1 MKADELRQMTKDE
14 LERALE
20 DNKEA
25 LFNLRFQKARNAL
38 ENKSKITETRRVI
51 ARINTLLTEKKN
63 S

>member
-1 MKADELRQMTKDE
+1 MKANELRQMTKDE
-14 LERALE
+14 LLKVLE

-38 ENKSKITETRRVI
+38 ENTSKINFTKKLI
-51 ARINTLLTEKKN
+51 ARINTLLTEKNN

>member
-20 DNKEA
+20 DNKES